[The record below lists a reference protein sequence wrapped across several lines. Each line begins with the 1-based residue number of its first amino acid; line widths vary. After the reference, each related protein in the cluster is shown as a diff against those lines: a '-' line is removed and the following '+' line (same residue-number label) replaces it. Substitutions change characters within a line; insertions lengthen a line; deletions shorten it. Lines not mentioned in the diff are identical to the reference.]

1 MLEAIRSMEALKE
14 KDGVAYRRIE
24 EVTSFYQDS
33 RKKMSEVANGI
44 AFPAMRANVCEQF
57 QGFFQLKDIGEI
69 ERDAY
74 GMPKDR
80 RRVFDSGLQ
89 ELKQPD
95 VVMLHYL
102 FPEDF
107 SPQIQAESF
116 KYYEKRC
123 KHGSS
128 LSPSVHC
135 VVGLRNGF
143 DEYAYAYLS
152 LTALLDLKNMHMDKN
167 LYEGIHIACAGGTW
181 CATVYGFGGVHFRG
195 NELIASLHCL
205 FFREIQNANQ
215 ITADL
220 NVARSTGD
228 FWQTIHRSLSLVA
241 HTLGIA
247 SRALNQTRS
256 TAFLII
262 HDGQQQVHRLDVLV
276 VVSKRQGLS
285 FTQGL
290 LKFCRQ
296 FVLSH
301 LKHIPYFRPRLH
313 HPGINGYV
321 GLFFPISR
329 KEPSKRFPNFSLFV
343 VFYLRTRLRR
353 G

>member
-1 MLEAIRSMEALKE
+1 MDGCFQKLFRDTGSGQNARSFHI
-14 KDGVAYRRIE
+14 G
-24 EVTSFYQDS
+24 S
-33 RKKMSEVANGI
+33 G
-44 AFPAMRANVCEQF
+44 
-57 QGFFQLKDIGEI
+57 QGK
-69 ERDAY
+69 
-74 GMPKDR
+74 
-80 RRVFDSGLQ
+80 Q
-89 ELKQPD
+89 E
-95 VVMLHYL
+95 
-102 FPEDF
+102 
-107 SPQIQAESF
+107 
-116 KYYEKRC
+116 
-123 KHGSS
+123 
-128 LSPSVHC
+128 
-135 VVGLRNGF
+135 
-143 DEYAYAYLS
+143 
-152 LTALLDLKNMHMDKN
+152 
-167 LYEGIHIACAGGTW
+167 
-181 CATVYGFGGVHFRG
+181 HFRG
-195 NELIASLHCL
+195 NELIASLHRL
-205 FFREIQNANQ
+205 FLREIQNANQ

-228 FWQTIHRSLSLVA
+228 FWQTIYRSLSLVT

-247 SRALNQTRS
+247 TRALNQTRS

-290 LKFCRQ
+290 LKFCCQ

-301 LKHIPYFRPRLH
+301 LKHIPYFRPRH
-313 HPGINGYV
+313 HHLGVNGYV

>member
-1 MLEAIRSMEALKE
+1 M
-14 KDGVAYRRIE
+14 AYHRIE
-24 EVTSFYQDS
+24 EGTSFDQES

-44 AFPAMRANVCEQF
+44 AFPAMMSNVCEQF

-123 KHGSS
+123 KHGYS

-143 DEYAYAYLS
+143 DKYAYAYLS

-167 LYEGIHIACAGGTW
+167 LFEGIHIACAGGTW

-195 NELIASLHCL
+195 NELHIDPKMPDKWSKLSYKIT
-205 FFREIQNANQ
+205 FKGIRYSVTVDKEKFTVRSDGNTYIFNAGK
-215 ITADL
+215 
-220 NVARSTGD
+220 RY
-228 FWQTIHRSLSLVA
+228 
-241 HTLGIA
+241 
-247 SRALNQTRS
+247 ALAANT
-256 TAFLII
+256 
-262 HDGQQQVHRLDVLV
+262 D
-276 VVSKRQGLS
+276 
-285 FTQGL
+285 
-290 LKFCRQ
+290 
-296 FVLSH
+296 
-301 LKHIPYFRPRLH
+301 
-313 HPGINGYV
+313 YV
-321 GLFFPISR
+321 IG
-329 KEPSKRFPNFSLFV
+329 
-343 VFYLRTRLRR
+343 
-353 G
+353 